1 MLQVKLRISTNDPE
15 MSRKRKIDADGRQFQ
30 ERWEGE
36 YMFVLQGEKPVCL
49 LCYEAV
55 SVVKEYNLRRHF
67 DTKHGAK
74 YAKVSLHEK
83 QQIVKELK
91 GKLRSQQNLFTKATT
106 KNDAAVKASFMVAEE
121 IARASKSFSEGAFL
135 KQCMLKVC
143 EQVCPDQIQTFKNV
157 SLSRNTIADRVKELA
172 ANLSTQLAEESRSY
186 TAFSLAVDES
196 TDNTDMAQLS
206 IFIRG
211 VKSDLSV
218 TEELLD
224 VAAMHGTTT
233 GRDIYDAVEKSVSK
247 TGLPWEKLVGLTTDG
262 APAMCGGK
270 AGLVG
275 LMKEK
280 MQKSNCH
287 TPLITYHCIIHQEA
301 LCGKVLGM
309 DDIMTTVMKTV
320 NFIRARG
327 LNHRQFQLFLQE
339 MGSEYG
345 DVPYHTEVRW
355 LSRSKILK
363 RFFEL
368 REDIALFMQS
378 KGKPLSELS
387 DPNWLCDFAMLCD
400 ITEHLAQLNQ
410 KLQGRKQVITQMSD
424 MITCFQRKL
433 DLWKWQVE
441 QDNLAHF
448 SVCQSISA
456 SVPDAFSCARLA
468 TKLSRLMNEFDRRFS
483 DFKAQHSGFAIF
495 ASPFTTDVSSAPQ
508 HLQLELIELQS
519 DSGLRAK
526 FQDAAIEDFY
536 RLLPPGVMPQLRLHA
551 ARVLSMFGSTYLC
564 EQMFSIMNLNKTKHR
579 SRITDDNLHAV
590 LRIATAQ
597 ELKPDIDT
605 LAKGKRCQTSGQ
617 KTHR

>member
-1 MLQVKLRISTNDPE
+1 
-15 MSRKRKIDADGRQFQ
+15 
-30 ERWEGE
+30 
-36 YMFVLQGEKPVCL
+36 MFVLQGEKPVCL

-74 YAKVSLHEK
+74 YAKVSLQEK
-83 QQIVKELK
+83 QQIVQELK
-91 GKLRSQQNLFTKATT
+91 GKLRSQQNVFTKATT
-106 KNDAAVKASFMVAEE
+106 KNNAAVKASFIVAEE
-121 IARASKSFSEGAFL
+121 IARASKSCSEGAFL

-172 ANLSTQLAEESRSY
+172 GNLATQLAEDTRGY
-186 TAFSLAVDES
+186 IAFSLALDES
-196 TDNTDMAQLS
+196 TDNTDTAQLS
-206 IFIRG
+206 ICIRA

-233 GRDIYDAVEKSVSK
+233 GRDIFDAVEKSVSK
-247 TGLPWEKLVGLTTDG
+247 NALPWEKLVGLTTHG

-280 MQKSNCH
+280 MQKRNCH

-309 DDIMTTVMKTV
+309 DDIVTTVMKTV
-320 NFIRARG
+320 NFIQARG
-327 LNHRQFQLFLQE
+327 LNHRQFQLFSSE
-339 MGSEYG
+339 MGSEHG
-345 DVPYHTEVRW
+345 DVPYHTEVWW
-355 LSRSKILK
+355 LSRSKVLK

-368 REDIALFMQS
+368 REDTALFMQS

-400 ITEHLAQLNQ
+400 ISEHLAQLNQ
-410 KLQGRKQVITQMSD
+410 KLQGHKQVITQMSD
-424 MITCFQRKL
+424 MITAFQRKL
-433 DLWKWQVE
+433 DLWMCQVK

-448 SVCQSISA
+448 PVCQNISA
-456 SVPDAFSCARLA
+456 SFPGTFSCAQLA

-483 DFKAQHSGFAIF
+483 DFRAQHSGFAIF
-495 ASPFTTDVSSAPQ
+495 ANPFTTDVCTAPQ
-508 HLQLELIELQS
+508 HLQMELIELQS
-519 DSGLRAK
+519 DSGRRAK
-526 FQDAAIEDFY
+526 FQDAAIQDFY
-536 RLLPPGVMPQLRLHA
+536 RLLPPGLMPQLRLHA

-564 EQMFSIMNLNKTKHR
+564 EQMFSIMNLNKNKHR

-590 LRIATAQ
+590 LRIASAQ
-597 ELKPDIDT
+597 DLK
-605 LAKGKRCQTSGQ
+605 LATEKRSKQYVESDPSGRDKQTPLVVVKQ
-617 KTHR
+617 

>member
-1 MLQVKLRISTNDPE
+1 
-15 MSRKRKIDADGRQFQ
+15 
-30 ERWEGE
+30 
-36 YMFVLQGEKPVCL
+36 MFVLQGEKPVCL

-74 YAKVSLHEK
+74 YAKFSLQEK
-83 QQIVKELK
+83 QHIVQELK
-91 GKLRSQQNLFTKATT
+91 GGLQSQQNMFTKATA
-106 KNDAAVKASFMVAEE
+106 KNDAAVKASFIVAEE
-121 IARASKSFSEGAFL
+121 IARASKSFSDGAFL
-135 KQCMLKVC
+135 KECMLKVC

-172 ANLSTQLAEESRSY
+172 GNLATQLAEETRSY
-186 TAFSLAVDES
+186 LAFSLAVDES
-196 TDNTDMAQLS
+196 TDNADTAQLS

-211 VKSDLSV
+211 VKADLSV

-233 GRDIYDAVEKSVSK
+233 GRDIFDAVEKSVSK
-247 TGLPWEKLVGLTTDG
+247 NELPWEKLVGLTTDG

-270 AGLVG
+270 TGLVG

-280 MQKSNCH
+280 MQTSNCH
-287 TPLITYHCIIHQEA
+287 TPLVTYHCIIHQEA
-301 LCGKVLGM
+301 LCGKVLEL

-339 MGSEYG
+339 VGSEHG
-345 DVPYHTEVRW
+345 DMPYHTEVRW
-355 LSRSKILK
+355 LSRSKVLK

-368 REDIALFMQS
+368 REEIALFMQG

-410 KLQGRKQVITQMSD
+410 RLQGRKQVITQMSD
-424 MITCFQRKL
+424 MITAFQRKL
-433 DLWKWQVE
+433 DLWKSQVK

-448 SVCQSISA
+448 PVCQSISA
-456 SVPDAFSCARLA
+456 SVPGAFSCARLA

-495 ASPFTTDVSSAPQ
+495 ANPFTTDVCSAPH
-508 HLQLELIELQS
+508 HLQMELIELQS

-536 RLLPPGVMPQLRLHA
+536 RLLPPGLMPQLRLHA

-590 LRIATAQ
+590 LRIASAQ
-597 ELKPDIDT
+597 DLKPDIDT
-605 LAKGKRCQTSGQ
+605 LATGKRCQTSGQ